1 MQCALGIVH
10 WALGIVH
17 WALYFPSPTLPILS
31 HSTPAMGLCYSSIS
45 LQVLIAGLDESGK
58 SSLFHT
64 LRSKNVRSSKSSST
78 APLNTSTYK
87 PTLSFQHATLRLGR
101 RVIDVKDLSGSP
113 LTRDLWKH
121 YVTGDVAAVIFVVD
135 SACKARIDEA
145 RQELHKLMQLPSMP
159 RDIPL
164 LVLANKI
171 DLRGHLTYAELTE
184 QLQLNA
190 LRSHMQSKLKLVSVL
205 GGDGVEEVV
214 EWLAHLS
221 PSPTASVK

>member
-1 MQCALGIVH
+1 M
-10 WALGIVH
+10 
-17 WALYFPSPTLPILS
+17 
-31 HSTPAMGLCYSSIS
+31 
-45 LQVLIAGLDESGK
+45 
-58 SSLFHT
+58 
-64 LRSKNVRSSKSSST
+64 
-78 APLNTSTYK
+78 
-87 PTLSFQHATLRLGR
+87 
-101 RVIDVKDLSGSP
+101 
-113 LTRDLWKH
+113 
-121 YVTGDVAAVIFVVD
+121 VD
-135 SACKARIDEA
+135 SACKARIEEA

-214 EWLAHLS
+214 EWLS
-221 PSPTASVK
+221 PSPMASVK